1 MLIRYFAAA
10 RAAAGTS
17 EETRFVD
24 GDTTLATLLK
34 DLASANDTL
43 AGVIPACSFLLNG
56 SAVTSRVAADHALA
70 PALSDADT
78 LDVLPPF
85 AGG

>member
-10 RAAAGTS
+10 RTAAGVG
-17 EETRFVD
+17 EETRD
-24 GDTTLATLLK
+24 LGRDRNLADLLTEIAGTNER
-34 DLASANDTL
+34 LAD
-43 AGVIPACSFLLNG
+43 VIPACSYLLNG
-56 SAVTSRVAADHALA
+56 TAVAPRVAADAAHA
-70 PALSDADT
+70 PGVSDSDT

>member
-10 RAAAGTS
+10 RAAAGTR
-17 EETRFVD
+17 EETRAVD
-24 GDTTLATLLK
+24 ADTSLATLLK
-34 DLASANDTL
+34 DLAGANDAL
-43 AGVIPACSFLLNG
+43 AGVIPACSYLLNG
-56 SAVTSRVAADHALA
+56 TAVAPRVAADHSLA
-70 PALSDADT
+70 PAVSDSDT

>member
-10 RAAAGTS
+10 RAAAGVS
-17 EETRFVD
+17 EETRIVD
-24 GDTTLATLLK
+24 RDTS
-34 DLASANDTL
+34 LASLLTELSGANDTL
-43 AGVIPACSFLLNG
+43 AGVIPACSYLLNG
-56 SAVTSRVAADHALA
+56 TAVAPRIAADRSLA
-70 PALSDADT
+70 PALSDSDT

>member
-10 RAAAGTS
+10 RAAAGSS
-17 EETRFVD
+17 EETRALTD
-24 GDTTLATLLK
+24 RTSLAELLTEM
-34 DLASANDTL
+34 AGANDKL
-43 AGVIPACSFLLNG
+43 ADVIPACSYLLNG
-56 SAVTSRVAADHALA
+56 TAVAPRVA
-70 PALSDADT
+70 SDAARAPLVEDSDT